1 MRLHRFPS
9 KNADQQRMVCGNIP
23 SKRLA
28 RKCGFTGILS
38 ALGFLAFSLLLSQA
52 QAAPDQRLLDAAKL
66 AETSV
71 VDTLKT
77 MVLIESGSGD
87 VAGLA
92 KMADLLDERL
102 KSMGFTTRR
111 EKAIA
116 ASGAPPSNGAD
127 IVVGTLQGT
136 GKGRIMMQAHMD
148 TVYEKGILQTQP
160 FRIDGN
166 RVYGPGIAD
175 DKGGIS
181 VILHALKILK
191 ETGWKDF
198 HTLTV
203 LFNPDEEIGSRG
215 SGELISS
222 LADQHHT
229 VLSFEPTGAKAVA
242 KTEALLLGAAGG
254 SRVRLE
260 VKGLAAHAGVAPEL
274 GRNAVIELAHQ
285 MLQTKDLAKDI
296 PGVTLHWTNIKADQA
311 LNQIPN
317 LAVAVGDSRIT
328 IPGAELKLNAALQAK
343 IASSKLVPDT
353 TTTVTLVVGRPAF
366 LAGPKGLA
374 LAQRAQGIYKE
385 IDRELSL
392 VPMTG
397 GGTDAGYAVRS
408 GKATVLESFG
418 LAGFGFHARDEYI
431 EIDSIVP
438 RLYLTTRLL
447 MELGRE

>member
-1 MRLHRFPS
+1 MPSHQFPS
-9 KNADQQRMVCGNIP
+9 GKTALTQISRAMGALILC
-23 SKRLA
+23 LA
-28 RKCGFTGILS
+28 GAGVE
-38 ALGFLAFSLLLSQA
+38 
-52 QAAPDQRLLDAAKL
+52 AAPDQKLLDAAKL

-71 VDTLKT
+71 IDSLKA

-87 VAGLA
+87 LAGLA
-92 KMADLLDERL
+92 KMADFLDDRL
-102 KSMGFTTRR
+102 KSLGFATRR
-111 EKAIA
+111 EKSVA
-116 ASGAPPSNGAD
+116 APGVPPSNGAD
-127 IVVGTLQGT
+127 IVIGTLQGT
-136 GKGRIMMQAHMD
+136 GKGKIMMQAHMD

-191 ETGWKDF
+191 EAGWKDF

-222 LADQHHT
+222 LADQHQT
-229 VLSFEPTGAKAVA
+229 VLSFEPTGAKAVS

-260 VKGLAAHAGVAPEL
+260 VKGVAAHAGVAPEL

-317 LAVAVGDSRIT
+317 LAVAIGDSRIT
-328 IPGAELKLNAALQAK
+328 IPGAEIKLNEALQAK
-343 IASSKLVPDT
+343 IKSSKLIPDT

-385 IDRELSL
+385 IDRDLNL

-408 GKATVLESFG
+408 GKATVVESFG
-418 LAGFGFHARDEYI
+418 LAGFGFHAKDEYI

-438 RLYLTTRLL
+438 RLYLATRLL
-447 MELGRE
+447 MELGKE